1 MERCRY
7 VAKLRFHVQFS
18 ASRGGWVLW
27 DILLDLRG
35 GQDCPCSRICNCALC
50 NSGCSMR
57 LARSR
62 RQWVSDPTYHC
73 GKFSSH
79 RICLRLQVLQP
90 FLDLV
95 WLLRGGP
102 PPGPAIIR
110 GTDGFILLAAVAALF
125 PLQIWSQAM
134 TDSDGS
140 IGSDWIGP
148 LEGFRSSR
156 GLLLLGSLA
165 CLCPS

>member
-1 MERCRY
+1 MERCQF
-7 VAKLRFHVQFS
+7 VAKFRFHVQFS
-18 ASRGGWVLW
+18 ASKEDWVLW

-35 GQDCPCSRICNCALC
+35 RRDYPCSRICNCALC
-50 NSGCSMR
+50 NSGCFLR

-90 FLDLV
+90 FLDFV

-110 GTDGFILLAAVAALF
+110 GTDGLGLLAAAARAISS
-125 PLQIWSQAM
+125 PDMVS
-134 TDSDGS
+134 SNDGFWWINR
-140 IGSDWIGP
+140 IGLDRT

-156 GLLLLGSLA
+156 G
-165 CLCPS
+165 